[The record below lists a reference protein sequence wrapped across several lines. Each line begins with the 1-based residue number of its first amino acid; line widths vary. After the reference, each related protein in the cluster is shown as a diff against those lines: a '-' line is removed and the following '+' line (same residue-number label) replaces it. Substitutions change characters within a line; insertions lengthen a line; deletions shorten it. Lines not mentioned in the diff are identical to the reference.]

1 MQLRPTNRGFSYAE
15 FKDSNGET
23 CTLQESSSYEPR
35 IWLGA
40 KEVSVKYL
48 KNGWRELDIPALTGE
63 DFVGNQRMHLN
74 QSQVKELL
82 PYLQYFA
89 EHGEL
94 PKGDLSDGIER

>member
-1 MQLRPTNRGFSYAE
+1 MKFTETVRGFSYAE
-15 FKDSNGET
+15 FKDSNGEV
-23 CTLQESSSYEPR
+23 CTLQESSSNEPR

-48 KNGWRELDIPALTGE
+48 NNGWKELDIPALVGE

-74 QSQVKELL
+74 QEQVKNLL
-82 PYLQYFA
+82 PILQYFA

-94 PKGDLSDGIER
+94 PR